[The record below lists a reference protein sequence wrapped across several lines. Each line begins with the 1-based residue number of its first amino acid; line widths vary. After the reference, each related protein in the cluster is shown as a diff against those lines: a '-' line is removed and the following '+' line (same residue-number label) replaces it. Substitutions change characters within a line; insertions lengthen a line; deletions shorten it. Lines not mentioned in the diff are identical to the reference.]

1 MHLVLDIGN
10 SNVVCGIY
18 DEAEWLHTWRWDTI
32 KNEQI
37 KMYYHKRLIHN
48 LLENKI
54 DIPNVS
60 YVSVSS
66 VVPEI
71 NDTFEELLDELFIVK
86 PKFIQHNTHP
96 DLTISTDNPL
106 EMGTDLIANAVA
118 GVDKSQDDSIIVDF
132 GTALTFTVVTKH
144 LEILGV
150 AIAPGL
156 FTALK
161 SLHGGTAQLPEVNPA
176 LPQSAIGKN
185 TTHAI
190 QAGVFRGYI
199 GLVNEII
206 SQIEQEQGHRFKRIA
221 TGGLSGVLD
230 PLNAEFDYV
239 DKNLTLNGIRLLGT
253 KGA

>member
-1 MHLVLDIGN
+1 MHLVVDIGN
-10 SNVVCGIY
+10 SNLVCGIF
-18 DEAEWLHTWRWDTI
+18 DGTNWLHNWRWETI

-37 KMYYHKRLIHN
+37 KMYYQKRLIHY

-54 DIPNVS
+54 DIPS
-60 YVSVSS
+60 IIHVSVSS
-66 VVPEI
+66 VVPQI
-71 NDTFEELLDELFIVK
+71 NDTIEELLDQLFTVK
-86 PKFIQHNTHP
+86 SKFIQHNTHP
-96 DLTISTDNPL
+96 DLVISTDNPI

-118 GVDKSQDDSIIVDF
+118 AIDKTQDDTIVVDF
-132 GTALTFTVVTKH
+132 GTALTFTVVKKQ

-161 SLHGGTAQLPEVNPA
+161 SLHGGTAQLPEVNA
-176 LPQSAIGKN
+176 GLPTSAIGKN

-199 GLVNEII
+199 GLVKEII
-206 SQIEQEQGHRFKRIA
+206 AQIELEQGHRFKRIA

-230 PLNAEFDYV
+230 PLNTEFDFV
-239 DKNLTLNGIRLLGT
+239 DKNLTLNGIRLIGIQ
-253 KGA
+253 A